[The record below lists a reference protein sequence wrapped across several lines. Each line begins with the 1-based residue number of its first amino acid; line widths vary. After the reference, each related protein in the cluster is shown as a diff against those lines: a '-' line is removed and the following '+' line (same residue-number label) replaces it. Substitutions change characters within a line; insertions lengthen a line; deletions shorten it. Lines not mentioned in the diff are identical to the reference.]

1 MRNFDA
7 ANSRGE
13 SRTAVYNRG
22 VRRKTMLLILL
33 FGALPQFPAA
43 ALGQR
48 SSIGEY
54 RVIPQSLA
62 PAEILRQLTLLKQ
75 QRVYIPGD
83 PPADA
88 LDKYVTQLWQSLHLP
103 DNWKGRCGCNALM
116 SEEEGFARYVTLR
129 IGNGGWDY
137 RFMVFLSPVDSKD
150 SWRLLGYADTESK
163 YAVPSYRVVSDR
175 GGMFVVV
182 SEDSG
187 GTGAFRSYEV
197 WHEMRPGGSQQV
209 LRYPTEG
216 HDDPFFG
223 GTVDGKSYSLAREWQ
238 AASHLP
244 NEKDLSVVVDL
255 TVRYSVYLDD
265 TESLL
270 FERKQKAVFQW
281 DATSHTYKLDTK
293 DSSLTQQELDA
304 VYDYDTLSLRKFIQ
318 YNTQELRK
326 SSNPFALEL
335 LRQAP

>member
-1 MRNFDA
+1 
-7 ANSRGE
+7 
-13 SRTAVYNRG
+13 
-22 VRRKTMLLILL
+22 
-33 FGALPQFPAA
+33 
-43 ALGQR
+43 
-48 SSIGEY
+48 
-54 RVIPQSLA
+54 
-62 PAEILRQLTLLKQ
+62 
-75 QRVYIPGD
+75 
-83 PPADA
+83 
-88 LDKYVTQLWQSLHLP
+88 
-103 DNWKGRCGCNALM
+103 
-116 SEEEGFARYVTLR
+116 
-129 IGNGGWDY
+129 
-137 RFMVFLSPVDSKD
+137 
-150 SWRLLGYADTESK
+150 
-163 YAVPSYRVVSDR
+163 
-175 GGMFVVV
+175 
-182 SEDSG
+182 
-187 GTGAFRSYEV
+187 
-197 WHEMRPGGSQQV
+197 